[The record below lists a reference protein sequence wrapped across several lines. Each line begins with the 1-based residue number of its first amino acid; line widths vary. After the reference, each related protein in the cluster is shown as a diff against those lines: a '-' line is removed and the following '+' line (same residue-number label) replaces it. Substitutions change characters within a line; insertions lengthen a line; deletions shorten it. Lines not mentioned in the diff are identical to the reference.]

1 VRVLSV
7 FLVLLSLV
15 SLTGAINPFHHD
27 RQALSAFLQFR
38 HNPSL
43 ETEAAWI
50 AARDRGMRREMTL
63 RGIFLALALGAGIGA
78 VVSWKKSGQRR
89 LAKVAPK
96 KVRRKGLG
104 CVWGG
109 LVLFGILAALAFVA
123 TAARLRARLG
133 AWEAGAIGG
142 AREIAKAQAQFFEDH
157 DRYASPEALVEAGLL
172 QTQWRECAPSCNMGG
187 YSWEFRLT
195 EQGFEALAVP
205 LQYSR
210 TGVRSSLLTF
220 DFVHEV
226 IAHLELPEDLHLIPY
241 DWTHYPVN
249 IERIDTALSQ
259 LHINGDSEVTL
270 VVEGNPE
277 VYDLLSCL
285 SLAGRNIRFE
295 VIAPAVVL
303 CCRWVEERY
312 GVGIASPSYVIVSG
326 FNARHGVTTSQ
337 LAAEIDAYL
346 CLDLTCLVIELFSGD
361 LPIVLERVYAAER
374 RKVVVAMMDM
384 FTPNQQVVVFQAA
397 ELADSDCVDRIKSKF
412 TSLAIVD
419 ESRLQGTPEPYARML
434 SELAAPAL

>member
-1 VRVLSV
+1 MKHTAEEDFLSP
-7 FLVLLSLV
+7 FPLRASKAIFDEGLATFGNDEYQLLLLSE
-15 SLTGAINPFHHD
+15 GY
-27 RQALSAFLQFR
+27 ALLSDPSRLQETELEAFLLTMIR
-38 HNPSL
+38 NRKILLIDHAPL
-43 ETEAAWI
+43 ETAGWLEDFSRRCARAQIVEVENLRPYWPDPFAAETRDPDARRVIAVIPHSYCRRRAVQQRQQEYAVLAPGMEGLPRQNVHVIGIGPNREMLSPSSARSIEAA
-50 AARDRGMRREMTL
+50 
-63 RGIFLALALGAGIGA
+63 
-78 VVSWKKSGQRR
+78 
-89 LAKVAPK
+89 
-96 KVRRKGLG
+96 
-104 CVWGG
+104 
-109 LVLFGILAALAFVA
+109 
-123 TAARLRARLG
+123 
-133 AWEAGAIGG
+133 
-142 AREIAKAQAQFFEDH
+142 
-157 DRYASPEALVEAGLL
+157 
-172 QTQWRECAPSCNMGG
+172 
-187 YSWEFRLT
+187 
-195 EQGFEALAVP
+195 
-205 LQYSR
+205 R
-210 TGVRSSLLTF
+210 TLLTF

-259 LHINGDSEVTL
+259 LHLNGDSEVTL

-277 VYDLLSCL
+277 VYDLLSCV

-312 GVGIASPSYVIVSG
+312 GVGITSPSYVIVSG

-346 CLDLTCLVIELFSGD
+346 CLNRTCLVIELFSGD

-384 FTPNQQVVVFQAA
+384 FTPNQQVVVFQDA

-419 ESRLQGTPEPYARML
+419 ESRLRGTPEPYAHML
-434 SELAAPAL
+434 SELAAPTL